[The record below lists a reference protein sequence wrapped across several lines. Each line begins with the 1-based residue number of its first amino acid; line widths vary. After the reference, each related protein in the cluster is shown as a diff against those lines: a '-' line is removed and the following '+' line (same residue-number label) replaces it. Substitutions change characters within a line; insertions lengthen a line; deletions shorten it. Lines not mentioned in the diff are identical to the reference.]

1 MLLRSRVS
9 NLLLA
14 FGAFALTAAA
24 QNVISA
30 KAGLIHYTEGAVTV
44 DGQAVEAKITHFP
57 EVKEGQT
64 LATTD
69 GRAEILLTPGSIL
82 RVAEDTSIR
91 MLSTNLADARVEI
104 LSGDV
109 LVEANEIL
117 EGNAVTL
124 ISGSNT
130 FQLLKAGLYRVDLAN
145 GRIRVYNG
153 EARLVASGQTLTLKK
168 GQEVGTSGVLMATKF
183 DTKAGDSLY
192 RWGAR
197 RSEQL
202 ALSNVAAAREI
213 QRSGFSSG
221 SMIGT
226 GWNRWFFNP
235 WFGSFTFIPVGRGVW
250 VSPFG
255 YSYFSPWAASQLFIP
270 SPIWGAGGGGFGGG
284 RDGLV
289 YSPNHG
295 YDIGSRGAVL
305 GGVGGGP
312 AGGTSAG
319 AAGGGGGRGSMG
331 GGGGA
336 RGGSSAGGRGN

>member
-1 MLLRSRVS
+1 MLLRSRVR
-9 NLLLA
+9 NVLLA
-14 FGAFALTAAA
+14 VGVLALPAAA

-44 DGQAVEAKITHFP
+44 DGQQVEAKLTYFP
-57 EVKEGQT
+57 EVKQGQT
-64 LATTD
+64 LATAE
-69 GRAEILLTPGSIL
+69 GRAEVLLTPGSVL
-82 RVAEDTSIR
+82 RVGENSSIR

-124 ISGSNT
+124 ISGSNS

-168 GQEVGTSGVLMATKF
+168 GQEVATGGVLMASKF
-183 DTKAGDSLY
+183 DTKTGDSLY

-202 ALSNVAAAREI
+202 ALTNVAAAREI
-213 QRSGFSSG
+213 QRSGFNSG
-221 SMIGT
+221 SMIGG

-255 YSYFSPWAASQLFIP
+255 YTYFSPWAASQLFIP
-270 SPIWGAGGGGFGGG
+270 TPVWGGGGFGGG
-284 RDGLV
+284 GRDGLV
-289 YSPNHG
+289 FSPNHG

-305 GGVGGGP
+305 
-312 AGGTSAG
+312 
-319 AAGGGGGRGSMG
+319 
-331 GGGGA
+331 
-336 RGGSSAGGRGN
+336 